1 MTSRRDHD
9 PVQRKYAAMTVR
21 VLALVLLLWM
31 PATPSHA
38 QTDAT
43 GSTKKLT
50 VGTMRVPP
58 FVLRSDD
65 GQWSGLSIELWKQI
79 AAELKL
85 DFEFRE
91 YDYDPAGLLEAVERR
106 QVDVAVAAI
115 PVTLEGEARFDF
127 SHPYF
132 AAGLGIAVRA
142 EPQSGM
148 LGTLS
153 SFVTYQVLGT
163 IAGLLG
169 LLLCVGALIWWLE
182 RRQNAQH
189 FDPRPAQGIAD
200 GVWWAAVT
208 MTTTGYGDKVPVSW
222 RGRSLGLLWM
232 FASIF
237 CVALFSATLA
247 SSFVVNRL
255 KTSISGP
262 GDLPRARV
270 AAVSGT
276 AGEQWVDA
284 QGLRTRNYPFV
295 IQASKALQRGDV
307 EVLIYERAIL
317 GYMIKEYGWR
327 QLYVLPHTLAVRDYA
342 IALPTD
348 SPIKEPV
355 NRALLKVVHRPDW
368 KDVVQRYV
376 GATDQVA
383 LTDKP

>member
-1 MTSRRDHD
+1 MKSVAAALRRL
-9 PVQRKYAAMTVR
+9 
-21 VLALVLLLWM
+21 LALMLLLWVSI
-31 PATPSHA
+31 APSHGQA
-38 QTDAT
+38 DAS
-43 GSTKKLT
+43 GSPTKLV

-65 GQWSGLSIELWKQI
+65 GQWGGLSVDLWKQI

-91 YDYDPAGLLEAVERR
+91 YDYDPLGLLDAVERR
-106 QVDVAVAAI
+106 QIDVAVAAI

-132 AAGLGIAVRA
+132 AAGLGIAVRT
-142 EPQSGM
+142 EPQRGM

-153 SFVTYQVLGT
+153 SFLTYQLLGA
-163 IAGLLG
+163 IAGLFG
-169 LLLCVGALIWWLE
+169 LLLCVGALVWLLE
-182 RRQNAQH
+182 RRQKPQH
-189 FDPRPAQGIAD
+189 FDPRPVQGIGD
-200 GVWWAAVT
+200 GLWWAAVT
-208 MTTTGYGDKVPVSW
+208 MTTTGYGDKVPVGW
-222 RGRSLGLLWM
+222 GGRALALIWM

-237 CVALFSATLA
+237 LIALFSATLA

-255 KTSISGP
+255 KPSVTGP
-262 GDLPRARV
+262 ADLPRARV

-276 AGEQWVDA
+276 AGEHWLGV
-284 QGLRTRNYPFV
+284 QGLPARTYPFV

-307 EVLIYERAIL
+307 DAVIYERAIL
-317 GYMIKEYGWR
+317 GHMIKEYGWR
-327 QLYVLPHTLAVRDYA
+327 ELYVLPHTLAVRDYA

-348 SPIKEPV
+348 SPIKEPI

-383 LTDKP
+383 LADKQ

>member
-1 MTSRRDHD
+1 MTTAAALRRLLTL
-9 PVQRKYAAMTVR
+9 AA
-21 VLALVLLLWM
+21 LLLW
-31 PATPSHA
+31 ASAAPSHG
-38 QTDAT
+38 QTGA
-43 GSTKKLT
+43 GQGPAKLT

-79 AAELKL
+79 AAELKV

-91 YDYDPAGLLEAVERR
+91 YDYDPAGLLDAVERR
-106 QVDVAVAAI
+106 QIDVAVAAI

-132 AAGLGIAVRA
+132 AAGLGIAVRG
-142 EPQSGM
+142 EPQRGV
-148 LGTLS
+148 LGTLG
-153 SFVTYQVLGT
+153 SFVTPQLLGPIT
-163 IAGLLG
+163 ALFG
-169 LLLCVGALIWWLE
+169 LLLLVGTLIWLVE

-189 FDPRPAQGIAD
+189 FDPRPLQGVAD

-255 KTSISGP
+255 KIGITGP
-262 GDLPRARV
+262 GDLPRVRV
-270 AAVSGT
+270 ATVSGT
-276 AGEQWVDA
+276 AGEQWLNT
-284 QGLRTRNYPFV
+284 QGLPARNYPFV

-317 GYMIKEYGWR
+317 GHMIKEYGWR
-327 QLYVLPHTLAVRDYA
+327 ELHVLPHTLAVRDYA
-342 IALPTD
+342 LALPTD
-348 SPIKEPV
+348 SPIKEPL

-383 LTDKP
+383 MTDKP